1 MVLGC
6 QSIEKPFFFS
16 FDLKVFG
23 FGFAR
28 AEIDTLGSAHIQANS
43 PPVPD
48 ASGHLMIAAPA
59 EEEEEGFNR
68 VT

>member
-1 MVLGC
+1 MKL
-6 QSIEKPFFFS
+6 
-16 FDLKVFG
+16 FG
-23 FGFAR
+23 FGLAR
-28 AEIDTLGSAHIQANS
+28 AEIDMLGSAHIQANS